1 MQLSKEAR
9 DYIATIGSSFINRL
23 QFRST
28 WAFVV
33 QRINDKLFVHAESF
47 QNPSSGD
54 EWARAVKLRT
64 WVKLLPETNEKC
76 NWADTIANRR
86 RQEFCD
92 VYEGYG
98 DVCKCKYSCTP

>member
-1 MQLSKEAR
+1 MELTKEAK

-33 QRINDKLFVHAESF
+33 QLMNDQLIKSAESF
-47 QNPSSGD
+47 QNPSSGG
-54 EWARAVKLRT
+54 EWAKPVKLRT
-64 WVKLLPETNEKC
+64 WLKLLPENNEKC

-86 RQEFCD
+86 RKEFCD

-98 DVCKCKYSCTP
+98 DVCRCKYSCTP

>member
-1 MQLSKEAR
+1 MQLSKEAK

-54 EWARAVKLRT
+54 EWVRAVKLRT

-76 NWADTIANRR
+76 NWADTVANRR